1 MGQHRWQWCTSTA
14 LLAFG
19 PLVMLLCPLLL
30 PLALLLSLPE
40 LIAPCA
46 AVSVVAFCS
55 PYCCCR
61 CCCIQDTSDPCR
73 HTHQLS
79 QLSQSAVRAAAAVG
93 DYDECEEGGVESVAC
108 RQTECERA
116 ARRGGRAAS
125 TANRGTLVAAAVQS
139 SRAVDWIPGNVHC
152 SAF

>member
-73 HTHQLS
+73 HTYQLS
-79 QLSQSAVRAAAAVG
+79 QLSQSAVRAAACCGRLRRVRGGGESRAWHADRQSVR
-93 DYDECEEGGVESVAC
+93 ERRGVEAEQPAPLITAHWSQ
-108 RQTECERA
+108 RQYIA
-116 ARRGGRAAS
+116 AG
-125 TANRGTLVAAAVQS
+125 QS
-139 SRAVDWIPGNVHC
+139 SEWIVLV
-152 SAF
+152 SE

>member
-1 MGQHRWQWCTSTA
+1 MRGGQRAVEWKEGQKDLPAHQPWWLARQQSWSS
-14 LLAFG
+14 LLGG
-19 PLVMLLCPLLL
+19 P
-30 PLALLLSLPE
+30 
-40 LIAPCA
+40 
-46 AVSVVAFCS
+46 
-55 PYCCCR
+55 Y
-61 CCCIQDTSDPCR
+61 R

-125 TANRGTLVAAAVQS
+125 SANRGTLVAAAVHS
-139 SRAVDWIPGNVHC
+139 SRAVDCRSPGTATALVCILESRQIAAAHCTRPGPQISGGIPTTPL
-152 SAF
+152 